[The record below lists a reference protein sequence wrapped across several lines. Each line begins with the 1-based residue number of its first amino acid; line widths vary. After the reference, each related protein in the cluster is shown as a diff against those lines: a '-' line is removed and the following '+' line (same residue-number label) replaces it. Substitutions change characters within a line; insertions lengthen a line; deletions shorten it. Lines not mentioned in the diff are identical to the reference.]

1 MKDDL
6 LPLILAAMHFLS
18 FKEKIIL
25 QNKLDNSRDLAL
37 LSIDDISML
46 IGRRVMS
53 RSWNGNEFLRMAEQ
67 AKSILESF
75 EIQMLHFEDSKY
87 PALVREIFDPPF
99 MLFYRGNIQVV
110 EAPCVSVVGTRKPSM
125 KSAQAAFDF
134 SKSAGENG
142 CTVVSGMAFGIDS
155 SAHKGAISGNGKSVA
170 VLPCGADA
178 VYPVANRRLAVSL
191 LERGGCLLSEYLPG
205 TPPAKFRFPQRNRI
219 ISALSAVT
227 LVVEAP
233 PKSGALITA
242 DFALEQGRDVYLH
255 QVSLEVPKERCG
267 VLSYQQDG
275 APVIASYED
284 YLCCKN
290 AIPGTPYCKTDKQLY
305 FS

>member
-6 LPLILAAMHFLS
+6 LPLMLAAMHFLS

-37 LSIDDISML
+37 LSIDDISLL
-46 IGRRVMS
+46 IGRSIMS
-53 RSWNGNEFLRMAEQ
+53 RSWNGKEFLRMAEQ
-67 AKSILESF
+67 ATSILESF
-75 EIQMLHFEDSKY
+75 EIKVLHFDDSKY

-99 MLFYRGNIQVV
+99 MLFYRGNIQAV
-110 EAPCVSVVGTRKPSM
+110 EEPCISIVGTRKPSM

-134 SKSAGENG
+134 AKSAGENG
-142 CTVVSGMAFGIDS
+142 CTVVSGIAFGIDAC
-155 SAHKGAISGNGKSVA
+155 AHKGAVAGNGKSVA

-178 VYPVANRRLAVSL
+178 VFPVANRRLAVAL
-191 LERGGCLLSEYLPG
+191 LEKGGCLLSEYLPG

-219 ISALSAVT
+219 IAALSAVT

-233 PKSGALITA
+233 PKSGSLITA

-255 QVSLEVPKERCG
+255 QASLEVSKERCG
-267 VLSYQQDG
+267 ILGYQQDG
-275 APVIASYED
+275 APVVATYED
-284 YLCCKN
+284 YLRCRN
-290 AIPGTPYCKTDKQLY
+290 AIPGTSYCKTDKQLY